1 MSTMTHTRRGIL
13 GVLPAMAVAERMAAA
28 GSWRPKIGILCRYT
42 DGNIDFARAEGFGSL
57 ELVCNRKS
65 RLDASVVTEEEVE
78 KIRRHIA
85 GAGLEVSV
93 LGIPVNH
100 TAVDLAERARIN
112 EYVGKV
118 IELAGKMGVPYVAT
132 MSGNMPGRPFQEQV
146 DEIVRVYQEKYFALC
161 QKHHVRLLWE
171 PWPEGPNV
179 ATGPVGYEA
188 LFKAFG
194 NSPYVGIQFD
204 ASHLVRQFMDPLAC
218 MRDWVGKIYNIHLKD
233 TEIFESVL
241 KRVGINPPN
250 KARWWRYRIPGYG
263 SIQWP
268 AVFTILMEAG
278 YQGTMNI
285 EHEDDLYGRQL
296 PDGNFSEDYKT
307 GFRMGLRYLRQYV
320 PVG

>member
-1 MSTMTHTRRGIL
+1 
-13 GVLPAMAVAERMAAA
+13 
-28 GSWRPKIGILCRYT
+28 
-42 DGNIDFARAEGFGSL
+42 
-57 ELVCNRKS
+57 
-65 RLDASVVTEEEVE
+65 
-78 KIRRHIA
+78 
-85 GAGLEVSV
+85 
-93 LGIPVNH
+93 
-100 TAVDLAERARIN
+100 
-112 EYVGKV
+112 
-118 IELAGKMGVPYVAT
+118 

-161 QKHHVRLLWE
+161 QKHHVRMLWE

-204 ASHLVRQFMDPLAC
+204 ASHLVRQFMDPLTC
-218 MRDWVGKIYNIHLKD
+218 MRDWVDKIYNIHLKD
-233 TEIFESVL
+233 TEIFENVL

-263 SIQWP
+263 SIRWP